1 MKGDQNLGDQGVGV
15 DELKGVFLGVKF
27 DDLRYK
33 VQMPPS
39 RCLR

>member
-1 MKGDQNLGDQGVGV
+1 MKGDQNLGGQGVGV

-33 VQMPPS
+33 AQTHPPGA
-39 RCLR
+39 